1 MGKNKVKYV
10 CNECGHVA
18 AKWLGRCPGCGAW
31 NTLSEEIITSV
42 TQRSKPNQ
50 RATPLSSITGEESS
64 RFSSGLQELDRV
76 LGGGIVPGSLVLIGG
91 DPGIG
96 KSTLLLQAAGH
107 IAARGGR
114 VLYLSGEES
123 GYQIRMRALRL
134 GIDSESNYLLNEQ
147 NLDLL
152 PEYLEE
158 TKPTV
163 VIVDSIQTVFTGEVP
178 SIPGSVGQLREC
190 AARILNLAKTS
201 GVAFF
206 LVGHVTKE
214 GLLAGPKILEHLVD
228 TVVYFEGGKEQVFRI
243 LRAVKNR
250 FGSTDEVGLLEMSGG
265 GIIEVPDASRV
276 FLDGRDNSVSG
287 STVVAAF
294 EGTRPL
300 LVEVQALVAPSGHSY
315 PRRMVSGFDQNRL
328 ALIVAVLEKRCGL
341 ALSSCDVYVKVTGGV
356 FLRDPSADLGM
367 AAAIASSFAEVPV
380 PKDMV
385 FIGEVGLSGQ
395 IRTVPALESR
405 LREAAK
411 LGFTTAVVP
420 SNGLRGNSGLDS
432 IKVVCIHSVKEVL
445 EVMGEWGYGR

>member
-1 MGKNKVKYV
+1 M
-10 CNECGHVA
+10 CGPHTE
-18 AKWLGRCPGCGAW
+18 PGQ
-31 NTLSEEIITSV
+31 N
-42 TQRSKPNQ
+42 
-50 RATPLSSITGEESS
+50 
-64 RFSSGLQELDRV
+64 F
-76 LGGGIVPGSLVLIGG
+76 GGS
-91 DPGIG
+91 
-96 KSTLLLQAAGH
+96 
-107 IAARGGR
+107 
-114 VLYLSGEES
+114 
-123 GYQIRMRALRL
+123 
-134 GIDSESNYLLNEQ
+134 
-147 NLDLL
+147 
-152 PEYLEE
+152 
-158 TKPTV
+158 
-163 VIVDSIQTVFTGEVP
+163 
-178 SIPGSVGQLREC
+178 
-190 AARILNLAKTS
+190 
-201 GVAFF
+201 FF

>member
-134 GIDSESNYLLNEQ
+134 GIDSESIYLLNEQ

-201 GVAFF
+201 GVAF
-206 LVGHVTKE
+206 
-214 GLLAGPKILEHLVD
+214 
-228 TVVYFEGGKEQVFRI
+228 
-243 LRAVKNR
+243 
-250 FGSTDEVGLLEMSGG
+250 S
-265 GIIEVPDASRV
+265 
-276 FLDGRDNSVSG
+276 
-287 STVVAAF
+287 
-294 EGTRPL
+294 
-300 LVEVQALVAPSGHSY
+300 
-315 PRRMVSGFDQNRL
+315 
-328 ALIVAVLEKRCGL
+328 
-341 ALSSCDVYVKVTGGV
+341 
-356 FLRDPSADLGM
+356 
-367 AAAIASSFAEVPV
+367 
-380 PKDMV
+380 
-385 FIGEVGLSGQ
+385 
-395 IRTVPALESR
+395 
-405 LREAAK
+405 
-411 LGFTTAVVP
+411 
-420 SNGLRGNSGLDS
+420 
-432 IKVVCIHSVKEVL
+432 
-445 EVMGEWGYGR
+445 W